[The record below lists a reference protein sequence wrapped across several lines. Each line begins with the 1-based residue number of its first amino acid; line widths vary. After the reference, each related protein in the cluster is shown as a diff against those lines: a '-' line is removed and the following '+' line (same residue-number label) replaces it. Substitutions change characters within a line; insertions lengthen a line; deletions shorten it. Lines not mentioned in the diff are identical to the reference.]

1 MTITN
6 VANLVESNGKTW
18 RQNNLAIDH
27 TIPLGTLV
35 EVDLDYSDHHGIRL
49 FVVMHTRDCDGSPMY
64 ALGSSSNP
72 DDSKYYPQWIRR
84 YVDDGFSDECLKVI
98 APPSD
103 AWANKR

>member
-1 MTITN
+1 MSITN

-18 RQNNLAIDH
+18 RQNNLAITH

-35 EVDLDYSDHHGIRL
+35 EVDLDYSDNHGIRL

-64 ALGSSSNP
+64 ALGSSNNP
-72 DDSKYYPQWIRR
+72 YNSKYNPEWIRR
-84 YVDDGFSDECLKVI
+84 YVDDGFTDTCLKII

-103 AWANKR
+103 KWNS